1 MDKQELI
8 GLAYDEDARV
18 LEAQYPGVI
27 HRYHEVPKDV
37 FEALARSQD
46 VAAFIARELLPRFH
60 YEHLSVKDAERAPL
74 GRGEPRT
81 WTRPLRSPGASPG
94 RSLDTRSGP

>member
-1 MDKQELI
+1 MDKQVLI
-8 GLAYDEDARV
+8 GLAYDEDALV
-18 LEAQYPGVI
+18 LEAQYPGVV

-46 VAAFIARELLPRFH
+46 VAAFIARELMPRFH
-60 YEHLSVKDAERAPL
+60 YEHLTVTDAESVPL

-81 WTRPLRSPGASPG
+81 WTRPLRSPGESPG
-94 RSLDTRSGP
+94 RSPDIPSGP